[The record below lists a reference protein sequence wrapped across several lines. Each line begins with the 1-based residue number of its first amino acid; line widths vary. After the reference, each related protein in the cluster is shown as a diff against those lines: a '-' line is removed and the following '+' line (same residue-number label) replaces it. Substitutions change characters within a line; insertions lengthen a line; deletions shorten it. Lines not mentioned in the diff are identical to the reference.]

1 MNLNLRDDTTELSS
15 VVSIPTKILNNMDT
29 VDKQLLNLIQSDFPI
44 TSEPYKEIG
53 IKLGIS
59 EAEVIQR
66 LTDLKTNRIIRRIG
80 ATFDSKKLGYRST
93 LCAMKVP
100 NERLDEVAK
109 LVNSYSGVTHNYL
122 RNHDYNMWFTLITES
137 EKKQHDILQEIQE
150 KSGITD
156 LLNLPAVRFFK
167 VRVDFKL

>member
-59 EAEVIQR
+59 ESEVIQR
-66 LTDLKTNRIIRRIG
+66 LTNLKTNRIIRRIG
-80 ATFDSKKLGYRST
+80 ATFNSKKLGYQST

-100 NERLDEVAK
+100 EERLDEVAK
-109 LVNSYSGVTHNYL
+109 LVNSYPGITHNYL

-137 EKKQHDILQEIQE
+137 ENKQNDILQEIQE

>member
-1 MNLNLRDDTTELSS
+1 
-15 VVSIPTKILNNMDT
+15 MDT
-29 VDKQLLNLIQSDFPI
+29 IDKKLLNLIQSDFPI

-53 IKLGIS
+53 LKLGIS
-59 EAEVIQR
+59 GAEVIQR
-66 LTDLKTNRIIRRIG
+66 LKHLKAARIIRRIG
-80 ATFDSKKLGYRST
+80 ATFDSKKLGYQST

-100 NERLDEVAK
+100 EEQLDEVAK
-109 LVNSYSGVTHNYL
+109 LVNSYPGITHNYL
-122 RNHDYNMWFTLITES
+122 RNHNYNMWFTLITES
-137 EKKQHDILQEIQE
+137 KKKQNDILREIRE

>member
-1 MNLNLRDDTTELSS
+1 
-15 VVSIPTKILNNMDT
+15 MDT
-29 VDKQLLNLIQSDFPI
+29 IDKQLLNLIQSDFPI

-53 IKLGIS
+53 LQLGIS

-66 LTDLKTNRIIRRIG
+66 LTNLKTNRIIRRIG
-80 ATFDSKKLGYRST
+80 ATFDSKKLGYQST
-93 LCAMKVP
+93 LCAMKVEK
-100 NERLDEVAK
+100 ERLDEVAK
-109 LVNSYSGVTHNYL
+109 IVNSYPGVTHNYL

-137 EKKQHDILQEIQE
+137 EKEQNDILREIQE

>member
-1 MNLNLRDDTTELSS
+1 VERLSKTFCEGRAIRD
-15 VVSIPTKILNNMDT
+15 MDT
-29 VDKQLLNLIQSDFPI
+29 INKQLLNLIQSDFPI

-53 IKLGIS
+53 LKLGVS
-59 EAEVIQR
+59 EDEVIQR
-66 LTDLKTNRIIRRIG
+66 LTNLKTNRIVRRIG
-80 ATFDSKKLGYRST
+80 ATFDSKKLGYQST

-100 NERLDEVAK
+100 KERLDEVVK
-109 LVNSYSGVTHNYL
+109 LVNSYPGVTHNYL

-137 EKKQHDILQEIQE
+137 EKEQNDILREIQE
-150 KSGITD
+150 KSGITN

>member
-1 MNLNLRDDTTELSS
+1 MDTT
-15 VVSIPTKILNNMDT
+15 
-29 VDKQLLNLIQSDFPI
+29 DKNLLNLIQSNFPI

-66 LTDLKTNRIIRRIG
+66 LTNLKTNRIIRRIG
-80 ATFDSKKLGYRST
+80 ATFDSKKLRYQST

-100 NERLDEVAK
+100 EERLDEVAK
-109 LVNSYSGVTHNYL
+109 LVNSYPGITHNYL

-137 EKKQHDILQEIQE
+137 EKKQNDILQEIQE

-156 LLNLPAVRFFK
+156 LLNLPAVRFLK

>member
-44 TSEPYKEIG
+44 ASEPYKEIG

-66 LTDLKTNRIIRRIG
+66 LTNLKTNRIIRRIG
-80 ATFDSKKLGYRST
+80 ATFDSKKLRYQST

-109 LVNSYSGVTHNYL
+109 LVNSYPGVTHNYL

-137 EKKQHDILQEIQE
+137 EKKQNDLLQEIQE

>member
-1 MNLNLRDDTTELSS
+1 
-15 VVSIPTKILNNMDT
+15 MDT
-29 VDKQLLNLIQSDFPI
+29 IDKQLLNLIQTNFPI

-53 IKLGIS
+53 IKLGIT

-66 LTDLKTNRIIRRIG
+66 LTNLKTDRIIRRIG
-80 ATFDSKKLGYRST
+80 ATFDSKKLGYQST

-100 NERLDEVAK
+100 EERLDEVSE
-109 LVNSYSGVTHNYL
+109 LVNSYPGVTHNYL
-122 RNHDYNMWFTLITES
+122 RNHDYNMWFTLITRSGKE
-137 EKKQHDILQEIQE
+137 QDDILREIRG

-156 LLNLPAVRFFK
+156 FLNLPAVRFFK

>member
-1 MNLNLRDDTTELSS
+1 
-15 VVSIPTKILNNMDT
+15 MDT
-29 VDKQLLNLIQSDFPI
+29 IDKQLLNLIQSNFPI

-59 EAEVIQR
+59 EDEVIQR

-100 NERLDEVAK
+100 KERLDEVAK
-109 LVNSYSGVTHNYL
+109 LVNSYPGVTHNYL
-122 RNHDYNMWFTLITES
+122 RNHDYNMWFTLITKS
-137 EKKQHDILQEIQE
+137 ENKQNDILREIQE
-150 KSGITD
+150 RSGIVD

-167 VRVDFKL
+167 VRVNFKL

>member
-1 MNLNLRDDTTELSS
+1 VERLSKTFCEGRAIRD
-15 VVSIPTKILNNMDT
+15 MDT
-29 VDKQLLNLIQSDFPI
+29 INKQILNLIQSDFPI

-53 IKLGIS
+53 LKLGVS
-59 EAEVIQR
+59 EDEVIQR
-66 LTDLKTNRIIRRIG
+66 LTNLKTNRIVRRIG
-80 ATFDSKKLGYRST
+80 ATFDSKKLGYQST

-100 NERLDEVAK
+100 KERLDEVVK
-109 LVNSYSGVTHNYL
+109 LVNSYPGVTHNYL

-137 EKKQHDILQEIQE
+137 EKEQNDILREIQE
-150 KSGITD
+150 KSGITN

>member
-1 MNLNLRDDTTELSS
+1 MDTT
-15 VVSIPTKILNNMDT
+15 
-29 VDKQLLNLIQSDFPI
+29 DKKLLNLIQSDFPI

-59 EAEVIQR
+59 ESEVIQR
-66 LTDLKTNRIIRRIG
+66 LTNLKTNRIIRRIG
-80 ATFDSKKLGYRST
+80 ATFNSKKLGYQST

-100 NERLDEVAK
+100 EERLDEVAK
-109 LVNSYSGVTHNYL
+109 LVNSYPGITHNYL

-137 EKKQHDILQEIQE
+137 ENKQNDILQEIQE

>member
-1 MNLNLRDDTTELSS
+1 
-15 VVSIPTKILNNMDT
+15 MDT
-29 VDKQLLNLIQSDFPI
+29 IDKQLLNLIQSNFPI
-44 TSEPYKEIG
+44 TSEPYREIG
-53 IKLGIS
+53 LKLGIS
-59 EAEVIQR
+59 ESEVVQR
-66 LTDLKTNRIIRRIG
+66 LKNLKAARIIRRIG
-80 ATFDSKKLGYRST
+80 ATFDSKKFGYQST

-100 NERLDEVAK
+100 EERLDEVAN
-109 LVNSYSGVTHNYL
+109 LVGSYPGVTHNYL

-137 EKKQHDILQEIQE
+137 KKKQNDILQEIQG